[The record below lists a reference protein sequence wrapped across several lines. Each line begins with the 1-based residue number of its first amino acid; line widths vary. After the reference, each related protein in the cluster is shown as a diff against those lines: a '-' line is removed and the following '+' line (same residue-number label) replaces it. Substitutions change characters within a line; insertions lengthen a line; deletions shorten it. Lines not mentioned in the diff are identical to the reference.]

1 MTSTQRAVYDTPT
14 TTEEAKAILDEAPLA
29 RVSVP
34 TGGDVWMVLSHEL
47 ARQLLADPRVGR
59 EPLVAQADIP
69 YKAKFPEYLTRT
81 LLFKD
86 DPEHAR
92 LRRSVG
98 KWFAPRQI
106 RALQAEIEVECERL
120 LDEIAARGE
129 DFDLVEEYAVPVP
142 IFALTR
148 VLGADRTMAPDFLRW
163 NQVLFGTGAAQG
175 SAEVAAVE
183 AECVAYLRSEIA
195 RKRGGDGDD
204 LLSALANIPEGEGT
218 LTDDEMISIAML
230 ILVAGFDNT
239 ANFIGNGALALLR
252 HPSQLAYF
260 REDIDG
266 HVVPVV
272 EELLRHGRQSVGS
285 GVRNIG
291 MPFVAL
297 EDIEIGDI
305 TIEKDEI
312 VLVNRNAANHDDS
325 VFERPLDLD
334 VTREDNPHLTLSYGV
349 HACLGAPLARL
360 ELQVSLSALFRRFPD
375 LRVAGEP
382 VSQKDTMS
390 EAIEHLPVTS
400 RTA

>member
-1 MTSTQRAVYDTPT
+1 MTSNQSAVYDTPT
-14 TTEEAKAILDEAPLA
+14 TLEEATAILDEAPLA

-59 EPLVAQADIP
+59 EPLVSREDIP
-69 YKAKFPEYLTRT
+69 YKARFPEYLTRT

-120 LDEIAARGE
+120 LDEIEQRGP

-148 VLGADRTMAPDFLRW
+148 VLGADRTMAADFLRW
-163 NQVLFGTGAAQG
+163 NQVLFGTGASLGA
-175 SAEVAAVE
+175 AEVAAVE
-183 AECVAYLRSEIA
+183 AECVAYLRAEIA
-195 RKRGGDGDD
+195 RKRGADGDD
-204 LLSALANIPEGEGT
+204 LLSALANVPEGEGA

-252 HPSQLAYF
+252 HPAQLSYF
-260 REDIDG
+260 LDDIDG
-266 HVVPVV
+266 RVIPVV

-297 EDIEIGDI
+297 EDIVVGDI
-305 TIEKDEI
+305 TIREDEI
-312 VLVNRNAANHDDS
+312 VLINRNAANHDDS
-325 VFERPLDLD
+325 VFERPLELDLR
-334 VTREDNPHLTLSYGV
+334 REDNPHLTLSYGV
-349 HACLGAPLARL
+349 HSCLGAPLARL
-360 ELQVSLSALFRRFPD
+360 ELQVSLAALFRRFPA
-375 LRVAGEP
+375 LRVVGEP
-382 VSQKDTMS
+382 VSQMDTMS

-400 RTA
+400 VAE

>member
-1 MTSTQRAVYDTPT
+1 MTSESRVVYDTPT
-14 TTEEAKAILDEAPLA
+14 TTEAAKAILDETPLA
-29 RVSVP
+29 RVAVP
-34 TGGDVWMVLSHEL
+34 TGGDVWMVLGHEL
-47 ARQLLADPRVGR
+47 AREMLADPRVGR
-59 EPLVAQADIP
+59 EPLVAKGGIP

-106 RALQAEIEVECERL
+106 RALQTEIEAECERL
-120 LDEIAARGE
+120 LDGIEARGPE
-129 DFDLVEEYAVPVP
+129 FDLVQEYAVPVP

-148 VLGADRTMAPDFLRW
+148 VLGADRTMADDFLRW
-163 NQVLFGTGAAQG
+163 NKVLFGTGAG
-175 SAEVAAVE
+175 LGFDEVAAVE
-183 AECVAYLRSEIA
+183 AECVAYLRAEIE
-195 RKRGGDGDD
+195 RKRGGTGED
-204 LLSALANIPEGEGT
+204 LLSVLATIPEGEGT
-218 LTDDEMISIAML
+218 LTEDEMISIAML

-260 REDIDG
+260 LEDIDG
-266 HVVPVV
+266 HVGTVV

-285 GVRNIG
+285 GVRTIG

-297 EDIEIGDI
+297 EAIEVAGE
-305 TIEKDEI
+305 TIRAGEVMMI
-312 VLVNRNAANHDDS
+312 NRNAANHDER
-325 VFERPLDLD
+325 VFERPLELD
-334 VTREDNPHLTLSYGV
+334 VTREENPHLSLSYGV

-375 LRVAGEP
+375 LTVIGEP
-382 VSQKDTMS
+382 VAQADTMS
-390 EAIEHLPVTS
+390 EAIEHLRVSTG
-400 RTA
+400 R